1 MLLIRIAIRVNS
13 GCDLGEQLASLC
25 FGQGSQIDCRSGGG
39 WRGLDKRRGCRG
51 SGMRRSRWR
60 NGGIDRQQALPLG
73 HAAAQ
78 ESTAGSFGAVLGIPS
93 IFAHEINKFDDRLQ
107 VGQNEGGDWAQTQA
121 LERRA
126 SSCFAFG
133 KLVLGVGFLSCR
145 FFVSFGLDAG
155 LGLEDDVRIE
165 CLSATRH
172 PHVCW
177 GYGPRCHERRNL
189 GLRGRWTG
197 DVRMKWNRCMHRVRE
212 SRGDQGLA
220 VLVVLDLQSG

>member
-93 IFAHEINKFDDRLQ
+93 IFAHEINKFDD
-107 VGQNEGGDWAQTQA
+107 
-121 LERRA
+121 
-126 SSCFAFG
+126 
-133 KLVLGVGFLSCR
+133 
-145 FFVSFGLDAG
+145 
-155 LGLEDDVRIE
+155 
-165 CLSATRH
+165 
-172 PHVCW
+172 P
-177 GYGPRCHERRNL
+177 
-189 GLRGRWTG
+189 
-197 DVRMKWNRCMHRVRE
+197 
-212 SRGDQGLA
+212 
-220 VLVVLDLQSG
+220 